1 MNLLLPKL
9 ALFLSFVAHF
19 LHFFSMKERSN
30 KSVGG
35 GRVPI
40 FKIGNMGVASMGVV
54 HLVVQVVQG
63 EDLED
68 SEELAAQGD
77 YTFKFLLFI
86 DCMVACFPDLLSLL
100 LGSFHFFLFSQ
111 LSFSGK
117 MCCFFQ
123 KME

>member
-1 MNLLLPKL
+1 M
-9 ALFLSFVAHF
+9 
-19 LHFFSMKERSN
+19 
-30 KSVGG
+30 
-35 GRVPI
+35 PI

-100 LGSFHFFLFSQ
+100 LGSFHFFCF
-111 LSFSGK
+111 LSSHFHAK
-117 MCCFFQ
+117 CAFFFQ